1 VKGLRDLER
10 LLPARGPRACILDYF
25 HPSLPIPRI
34 ALRRIRRS
42 HPSLALLVVGDFTD
56 REMDLYHLGRMSVDG
71 VIRLEEALTPRQ
83 VLSALEEAFSA
94 RLAEVVIQTAAADL
108 PPLAQETIRWT
119 IERAGPS
126 SRVGDLARA
135 LAVSPRTLLRE
146 LRAMDLSSPR
156 TLLLWGR
163 LIHASHLLERPGE
176 TVENVAFRLGYA
188 TAATL
193 GKALKNHVGFSPT
206 ALCERGGLAWTL
218 GVFRQ
223 KGLRRPGE
231 ARKRWMSNRS
241 AKWNTLP
248 RSPQR
253 P

>member
-1 VKGLRDLER
+1 MKGMKELER
-10 LLPARGPRACILDYF
+10 FLPARGPYACILDYF
-25 HPSLPIPRI
+25 HPSLPIPRT
-34 ALRRIRRS
+34 ALRRLRRS

-71 VIRLEEALTPRQ
+71 VIRLGEDLTPRR
-83 VLSALEEAFSA
+83 VLSALDEAFA
-94 RLAEVVIQTAAADL
+94 TRLAEVVIQSVAADL

-119 IERAGPS
+119 IERAGPD

-146 LRAMDLSSPR
+146 LRAMELSSPR

-163 LIHASHLLERPGE
+163 LIHASHLLERRGE

-188 TAATL
+188 TAASL

-206 ALCERGGLAWTL
+206 ALCQRGGLAWTL

-231 ARKRWMSNRS
+231 AKKRWTSGRS
-241 AKWNTLP
+241 AKWSSLP
-248 RSPQR
+248 RSLQQP
-253 P
+253 